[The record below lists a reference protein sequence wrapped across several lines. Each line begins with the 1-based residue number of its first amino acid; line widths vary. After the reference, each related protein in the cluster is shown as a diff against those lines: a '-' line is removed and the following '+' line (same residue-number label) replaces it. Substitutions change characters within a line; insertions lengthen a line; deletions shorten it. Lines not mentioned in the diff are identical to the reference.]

1 LLQRAGPL
9 AAGDATPSHAPRD
22 SRSDATAVIFEV
34 SDMVNDAQPR
44 YTRTAILLH
53 WLILALLIAQYAIA
67 WTMPHIGR
75 NTPVTTLISLHF
87 SIGVL
92 ILGVIVVRLIW
103 RIIHGEPA
111 HEAGVPPWQV
121 RSARVIHRLLYLLLV
136 VVPVLGWINASY
148 RGMPVTFFGLVQ
160 MPPLVGAHD
169 AAWRWTGDI
178 HTLVAEYAILPL
190 VGLHVT
196 AALYHYF
203 IRRDD
208 VLQRMLP
215 GV

>member
-1 LLQRAGPL
+1 M
-9 AAGDATPSHAPRD
+9 
-22 SRSDATAVIFEV
+22 AV
-34 SDMVNDAQPR
+34 STQGR
-44 YTRTAILLH
+44 YTRTAIVLH
-53 WLILALLIAQYAIA
+53 WLVLALLVAQYAIG

-92 ILGVIVVRLIW
+92 ILGVIIVRLIW

-111 HEAGVPPWQV
+111 SETGIPPWQV
-121 RSARVIHRLLYLLLV
+121 HSARAIHRLLYLLLLG
-136 VVPVLGWINASY
+136 VPLLGWVNASY
-148 RGMPVTFFGLVQ
+148 RGMPITLFGLLHV
-160 MPPLVGAHD
+160 PPLVGVH
-169 AAWRWTGDI
+169 AAGWGWTGDI

-190 VGLHVT
+190 VGLHVA

-203 IRRDD
+203 IRRDQ

>member
-1 LLQRAGPL
+1 ML
-9 AAGDATPSHAPRD
+9 ASSAVDDATHA
-22 SRSDATAVIFEV
+22 SREPHGIPQTFIEV
-34 SDMVNDAQPR
+34 ADMVINAQPR
-44 YTRTAILLH
+44 YTRTAIFLH
-53 WLILALLIAQYAIA
+53 WLVLALLIAQYTIA

-103 RIIHGEPA
+103 RATHGEPTP
-111 HEAGVPPWQV
+111 EAGVPPWQV
-121 RSARVIHRLLYLLLV
+121 RSARIIHWLLYLLLI

-160 MPPLVGAHD
+160 VPQLVGTHA

-178 HTLVAEYAILPL
+178 HTLIAEYAILPL
-190 VGLHVT
+190 VGLHVA

-203 IRRDD
+203 IRRDR

>member
-1 LLQRAGPL
+1 MVIRAQ
-9 AAGDATPSHAPRD
+9 
-22 SRSDATAVIFEV
+22 
-34 SDMVNDAQPR
+34 NR
-44 YTRTAILLH
+44 YTRTAIVLH
-53 WLILALLIAQYAIA
+53 WLVLVLLVAQYIVG

-111 HEAGVPPWQV
+111 PEAGVPLWQV
-121 RSARVIHRLLYLLLV
+121 RSARVVHGLLYLLLV
-136 VVPVLGWINASY
+136 VVPLLGWLNASY
-148 RGMPVTFFGLVQ
+148 RGMPITFFELVRVPQ
-160 MPPLVGAHD
+160 LIGAH
-169 AAWRWTGDI
+169 AAGWAWTGDT
-178 HTLVAEYAILPL
+178 HVLVAEYAILPL
-190 VGLHVT
+190 VGLHIA

-203 IRRDD
+203 IRRDR